1 MPRPSHAGSALPT
14 AWCANTSSEHCFT
27 AAPTW
32 TLNAMAE
39 QPMPLSDEIENDP
52 LQLIAADWLVRLQ
65 STEVSLEE
73 TLAWQAWI
81 QESPANAE
89 AFARS
94 EELSQALRDVPAP
107 PAVPLALLERD
118 RYDASVPIR
127 DWKPPLEERK
137 SRRAQRWSWA
147 TLRVAASIAVFGLI
161 FTVLK
166 TPTGANV
173 FETEIGENRRLTLAD
188 GSVIS
193 LGGNTRIEVA
203 LSEKVRAIEL
213 TRGEALFKVAKDAAR
228 PFKVRAGDATII
240 AVGTEFNVER
250 NSDRAVVSVTEGR
263 VEVKP
268 ITGLLPVVFLQEF
281 KPKLRSVRVS
291 AGQQTTAGSAGVEEP
306 TKMEDPATGWQIG
319 HLAFHLQPLRYVLE
333 DVNRYAHKPIVLES
347 EGLGTLVVTGTVE
360 RENIGGWVKSLEHAF
375 DLQAVEEA
383 DQIILRAR

>member
-1 MPRPSHAGSALPT
+1 
-14 AWCANTSSEHCFT
+14 
-27 AAPTW
+27 
-32 TLNAMAE
+32 MAE

-89 AFARS
+89 AFARM

-213 TRGEALFKVAKDAAR
+213 TRGEAFFKVEKDSAR

-250 NSDRAVVSVTEGR
+250 DSDRDVVSVTEGQ
-263 VEVKP
+263 VVVKP
-268 ITGLLPVVFLQEF
+268 VVGLLPLLQGF
-281 KPKLRSVRVS
+281 KPKLRSVHVD
-291 AGQQTTAGSAGVEEP
+291 AGQQTTAGSAGIEEP

-333 DVNRYAHKPIVLES
+333 DVNRYAQKRIVLQTES
-347 EGLGTLVVTGTVE
+347 MGSLIITGTVE

-375 DLQAVEEA
+375 DLQATEQA
-383 DQIILRAR
+383 DQIVLRAR